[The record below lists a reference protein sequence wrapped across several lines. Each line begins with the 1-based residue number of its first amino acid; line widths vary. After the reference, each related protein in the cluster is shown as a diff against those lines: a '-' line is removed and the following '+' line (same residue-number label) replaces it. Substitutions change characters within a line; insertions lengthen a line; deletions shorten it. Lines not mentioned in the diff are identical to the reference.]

1 MNRLKAILLSAF
13 ALCLGLVHVQDC
25 RAQQFGNSDNMAF
38 DNYKLMTDYEVKVID
53 EFIERFN
60 NDKNSQIRQAFE
72 AKGVPFN
79 VSRKR
84 MLQSLINLGNKS
96 LMADT
101 EKISKFIKD
110 VTNAETPITIAFTDS
125 NWYTEAMVVVRMQK
139 KTMLLPVILHVK
151 TKKDEWSKWMIAGVG
166 DPKPFVDPTHSVP
179 DDYKPT
185 TIPTYIPTSS
195 YATDFAD
202 LNYAFSDYVNYTDF
216 MEPDFL
222 ASPNGKKLTALL
234 KANDLRF
241 LYVDA
246 FRFYFFQIDTWAF
259 EVARFT
265 RNTLNSGW
273 LIDKLYAATDEDK
286 KNLTDK
292 LLHLGS

>member
-1 MNRLKAILLSAF
+1 MKGNSTIIILFVVACFSMASSAP
-13 ALCLGLVHVQDC
+13 CL
-25 RAQQFGNSDNMAF
+25 AQQIGNSDNMAF
-38 DNYKLMTDYEVKVID
+38 DNFKLMADYEVKVID

-72 AKGVPFN
+72 AKGVTYN

-84 MLQSLINLGNKS
+84 MLQSLINLGNKA
-96 LMADT
+96 LMSDT
-101 EKISKFIKD
+101 AKISKFIKEVSD
-110 VTNAETPITIAFTDS
+110 PQNPVSINFTDS
-125 NWYTEAMVVVRMQK
+125 NWYTEAMVVVRLQK
-139 KTMLLPVILHVK
+139 KTMILPVILHIK

-166 DPKPFVDPTHSVP
+166 EAKPFVDPTHSVP

-202 LNYAFSDYVNYTDF
+202 LNYAFSDYVNYADF
-216 MEPDFL
+216 MEPEFL
-222 ASPNGKKLTALL
+222 VSANGKKFTALL
-234 KANDLRF
+234 KTNDLRF
-241 LYVDA
+241 LYVEG
-246 FRFYFFQIDTWAF
+246 FRFYFFQVDNWAF

-273 LIDKLYAATDEDK
+273 LIDKLYAASDEDK
-286 KNLTDK
+286 KNLTAK
-292 LLHLGS
+292 LLHVGS